1 MDQMKLSTTR
11 SRMLTVAGIG
21 VAAVVVIGGTATAA
35 SQITSH
41 QLATGA
47 VSSRVVKDGTLRT
60 GDLNDKVN
68 KLLHQ
73 AGPKGKDGVSGL
85 QADEPYG
92 RDVLP
97 NANLTQSD
105 SKVPAGTT
113 QVVWVACPT
122 GKYAVGG
129 GFRLGDAGAHESDTP
144 TQAAYPNLQVVAS
157 EASFEKDG
165 HLSLADATQVTSY
178 GSYLPNAWAVTVSNS
193 GATDQSARAQVI
205 CATVPQ
211 S

>member
-1 MDQMKLSTTR
+1 MKLSTTR

-41 QLATGA
+41 QLATGS
-47 VSSRVVKDGTLRT
+47 VNSRVVKDGSLRT
-60 GDLNDKVN
+60 GDLNENVN
-68 KLLHQ
+68 KLLHK
-73 AGPKGKDGVSGL
+73 AGVSGL

-92 RDVLP
+92 QDVLP

-105 SKVPAGTT
+105 SKIPAGTT

-122 GKYAVGG
+122 GKFAVGG

-144 TQAAYPNLQVVAS
+144 AQAAYPNLQVVAS

-178 GSYLPNAWAVTVSNS
+178 GSYRPNAWAVTVTNS

-205 CATVPQ
+205 CASVPRP
-211 S
+211 